1 MRTFE
6 EVAAII
12 LAAKSAS
19 ELFGKEP
26 AKTYKKL
33 IKLCH
38 PDHNGNSILAVKVSA
53 RLNELYA
60 QVSKAVQIGKWTVQS
75 PIGKGDICDLHR
87 VYETGGEPKLAET
100 YGVLKV
106 ARSADDNDL
115 LDREK
120 EAIQHLHKEAK
131 THNYIRYVPSIMDSF
146 EVADCRANVLSL
158 ANECYT
164 LKQIKELVKPSI
176 EPRHLIWMMNRL
188 LSLLGYA
195 HRCGIVHGAITPDH
209 LMYRPSDHGLCLV
222 DWTASVKAD
231 KTGHIPYISKE
242 WSSIYPGEV
251 YRKHCS
257 PTTDIYMAMRCM
269 NWAGLLPSR
278 FDGIKDLCLAG
289 SPKSRPED
297 AWKVQ
302 EQWKA
307 LAEEEFGPPSFT
319 PLVLPVN

>member
-6 EVAAII
+6 EVAKIVM
-12 LAAKSAS
+12 AAKSTS
-19 ELFGKEP
+19 ELFGKDP

-33 IKLCH
+33 MLLCH
-38 PDHNGNSILAVKVSA
+38 PDKNGNSILAVQVSA

-60 QVSKAVQIGKWTVQS
+60 QLKTTIKIGKWTVQS
-75 PIGKGDICDLHR
+75 PIGKGDICDVHK
-87 VYETGGEPKLAET
+87 VYESGGEPKLAES

-106 ARSADDNDL
+106 ARSADDSDL

-120 EAIQHLHKEAK
+120 ETIEHLHKEAK
-131 THNYIRYVPSIMDSF
+131 THNYVRYVPSFLDSF
-146 EVADCRANVLSL
+146 SIGDCKANVLSL
-158 ANECYT
+158 ARECYT
-164 LKQIKELVKPSI
+164 LKQLKELVKPSI

-209 LMYRPSDHGLCLV
+209 LMYRPSDHGLVVVGWC
-222 DWTASVKAD
+222 SSIQD
-231 KTGHIPYISKE
+231 KKKQCVPYISKE
-242 WSSIYPGEV
+242 WQDLYAPEIFRKCACPG
-251 YRKHCS
+251 
-257 PTTDIYMAMRCM
+257 TDIYMAMQSM
-269 NWAGLLPSR
+269 NWAGMLPSR
-278 FDGIKDLCLAG
+278 FDGIRQLCLAG
-289 SPKSRPED
+289 SPQSRPED

>member
-1 MRTFE
+1 MRTFGD
-6 EVAAII
+6 AAKIVMS
-12 LAAKSAS
+12 AKSAS

-60 QVSKAVQIGKWTVQS
+60 QLTTSVKIGKWTVQS
-75 PIGKGDICDLHR
+75 PLSKGDICDVHK
-87 VYETGGEPKLAET
+87 VYETGGEPKIAEI
-100 YGVLKV
+100 YGILKV

-131 THNYIRYVPSIMDSF
+131 THNYIRYVPSLLDSF
-146 EVADCRANVLSL
+146 EIGDCRANVLSL

-164 LKQIKELVKPSI
+164 LKQIKELFVGV

-209 LMYRPSDHGLCLV
+209 LMYRPSDHGLVLV

-231 KTGHIPYISKE
+231 KTDYIPYISKE
-242 WSSIYPGEV
+242 WSSFYPPEV
-251 YRKHCS
+251 FRKHCS
-257 PTTDIYMAMRCM
+257 PATDIYMAMACIE
-269 NWAGLLPSR
+269 WAGSLPAR
-278 FDGIKDLCLAG
+278 FNGIRDLCLAG

-297 AWKVQ
+297 VWKVQ

-307 LAEEEFGPPSFT
+307 LAEEEFGPPSFVE
-319 PLVLPVN
+319 LKVPVS